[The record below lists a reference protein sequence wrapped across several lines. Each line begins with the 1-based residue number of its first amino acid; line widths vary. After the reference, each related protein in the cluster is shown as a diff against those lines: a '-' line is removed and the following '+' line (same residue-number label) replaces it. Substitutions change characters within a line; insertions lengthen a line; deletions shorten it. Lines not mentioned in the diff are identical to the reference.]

1 MIIKPIVL
9 SQKDNDGIFK
19 WTVKLIGNNNQ
30 SAETSFTVRYI
41 KHGID
46 KWLLDRIDE
55 LAGTYYDENWQITI
69 NQYKAW
75 IATITLEG
83 SDGGYAAHSRD
94 KNSDYFIH
102 KDNSKFGFS
111 AGIGPFQLDC
121 IQVPAYDIDILSW
134 TTLKKLG
141 YDKDYRKICKEPV
154 EVVMKWHKLKFSGK
168 CN

>member
-55 LAGTYYDENWQITI
+55 LAGTYYDGNWQITI

-83 SDGGYAAHSRD
+83 SDGGYAAHSGA
-94 KNSDYFIH
+94 KNYDYFIH
-102 KDNSKFGFS
+102 KDCKNFGFS
-111 AGIGPFQLDC
+111 TGIGPFQLDSIAIGNDRC
-121 IQVPAYDIDILSW
+121 V
-134 TTLKKLG
+134 KL
-141 YDKDYRKICKEPV
+141 DNFREIRI
-154 EVVMKWHKLKFSGK
+154 
-168 CN
+168 